1 MDSLKVII
9 VGAGIGGL
17 TAGIAMAKAG
27 YEIEI
32 YDRVSDLRPAG
43 AGISLWSNGVKVLNR
58 LGLGKEIAAI
68 GGQMDRMEYR
78 TVAGEVLN
86 HIDLLPLM
94 HQVGQR
100 PYPVARTDLQ
110 QMLRN
115 AFPGEVKLD
124 HACVEI
130 RQDEHQVTAIFEN
143 GHEATGDVL
152 IAANGIRSNCR
163 AYVAG
168 EEVPPKYVGYVNWNG
183 LVPASADLAPPNTW
197 VVYVGEHKRASM
209 MPVADDRFYFFFDVP
224 MPQEAAFQGG
234 DIRADLTRFFAGWAP
249 PVQTLIQQLDPEKTN
264 RVPIH
269 DMGPIDRM
277 VRGRV
282 ALLGD
287 AAHTTCPDLGQGGCQ
302 ALEDALVLTNY
313 LTSTNIS
320 VADALKRY
328 EAERVERTC
337 AVVQKARKRAE
348 QIHGK
353 DPAITQQWYEQL
365 AQEKPAAVRDAIAKV
380 ILAGPLK

>member
-27 YEIEI
+27 YDIEI

-78 TVAGEVLN
+78 SVTGEVLN

-100 PYPVARTDLQ
+100 PYPVSRTDLQ

-124 HACVEI
+124 HLCVEI
-130 RQDEHQVTAIFEN
+130 RQDEHQVTAMFEN
-143 GHEATGDVL
+143 GHEATGDILV
-152 IAANGIRSNCR
+152 AANGIRSNCR
-163 AYVAG
+163 TYVVG
-168 EEVPPKYVGYVNWNG
+168 EEVAPQYAGYVNWNG
-183 LVPASADLAPPNTW
+183 LVPASADLAPNNTW

-209 MPVADDRFYFFFDVP
+209 MPVAGDRFYFFFDVP
-224 MPQEAAFQGG
+224 MSQAQAYQRGN
-234 DIRADLTRFFAGWAP
+234 IRADLTQFFADWAP
-249 PVQTLIQQLDPEKTN
+249 PIQALIQRLDPETTN

-365 AQEKPAAVRDAIAKV
+365 AQEQPADVRAAIAKV